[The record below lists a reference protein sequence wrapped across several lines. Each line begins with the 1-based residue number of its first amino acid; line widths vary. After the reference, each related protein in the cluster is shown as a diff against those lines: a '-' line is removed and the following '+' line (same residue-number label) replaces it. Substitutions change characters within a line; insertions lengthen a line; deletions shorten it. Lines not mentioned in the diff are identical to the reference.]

1 MEDGRLT
8 DSKGRTVSF
17 KNTILIM
24 TSNVGSEL
32 LRKANIGFYVRE
44 KTAEEGKL
52 EFEKRIKSILKD
64 SFRPEFLNRIDEIVI
79 FSNLTK
85 IDIRKIVR
93 LMLQKVQERLDEH
106 EIQME
111 VSEDVIDYFV
121 EHGFDEEYGA
131 RPLRRLIQR
140 ELENLLSEKIITGEL
155 PENSI
160 VDVSVKNNE
169 LSIKVKAAANV
180 KST

>member
-1 MEDGRLT
+1 
-8 DSKGRTVSF
+8 
-17 KNTILIM
+17 
-24 TSNVGSEL
+24 
-32 LRKANIGFYVRE
+32 
-44 KTAEEGKL
+44 
-52 EFEKRIKSILKD
+52 
-64 SFRPEFLNRIDEIVI
+64 
-79 FSNLTK
+79 
-85 IDIRKIVR
+85 
-93 LMLQKVQERLDEH
+93 MLQKVQERLDEH